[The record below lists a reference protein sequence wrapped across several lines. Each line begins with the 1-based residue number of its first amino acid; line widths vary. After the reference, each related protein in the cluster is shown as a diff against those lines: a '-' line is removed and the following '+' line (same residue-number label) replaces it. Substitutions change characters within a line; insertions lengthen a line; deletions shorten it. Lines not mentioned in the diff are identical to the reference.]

1 MYILAVFLFLIQVL
15 SKLKNLENLIEDMP
29 KILVSIKIFYFFENE
44 FNGVMPLE
52 IMVDTQRKK
61 GCYEV
66 VDSTIDDLQTT
77 IEEIPELSK
86 PISIL
91 NIVKYSKKLTNGNPE
106 YYALPTQEQSF
117 ILGYAKKCHLVQ
129 Q

>member
-1 MYILAVFLFLIQVL
+1 
-15 SKLKNLENLIEDMP
+15 
-29 KILVSIKIFYFFENE
+29 
-44 FNGVMPLE
+44 MPLE

-66 VDSTIDDLQTT
+66 VDSTKDRWFTNQ

-91 NIVKYSKKLTNGNPE
+91 NIVKYSKQAYYNGNPE
-106 YYALPTQEQSF
+106 YYALPTSQEQSF
-117 ILGYAKKCHLVQ
+117 ILGYAKKCH
-129 Q
+129 

>member
-1 MYILAVFLFLIQVL
+1 
-15 SKLKNLENLIEDMP
+15 
-29 KILVSIKIFYFFENE
+29 
-44 FNGVMPLE
+44 MPLE

-91 NIVKYSKKLTNGNPE
+91 NIVKYSKNLLQWQPCITLYLLRNKVL
-106 YYALPTQEQSF
+106 F
-117 ILGYAKKCHLVQ
+117 LVTPKNATWSNNNIMKSYV
-129 Q
+129 